1 MKPLG
6 TEVLLRAKAS
16 AEPVDDFGR
25 KVGVVSP
32 VVFFESGMGLKPI
45 KTWRSQ
51 WKNHL

>member
-1 MKPLG
+1 M
-6 TEVLLRAKAS
+6 LLRAKAS

-32 VVFFESGMGLKPI
+32 VVFFFESGMGLKPI